1 MTCESTLPTTDTNL
15 GNVGEG
21 GAVLGRLAVLE
32 HPIELD
38 EVFCPACNCVSK
50 FVIEFQW
57 ANGLFGSCVRCGDE
71 RVAWFTRTVS
81 EGE

>member
-32 HPIELD
+32 HPIEL
-38 EVFCPACNCVSK
+38 ERFCPACKEVTK
-50 FVIEFQW
+50 FKIEFQW

-71 RVAWFTRTVS
+71 RVAWFSRTIS
-81 EGE
+81 EEE